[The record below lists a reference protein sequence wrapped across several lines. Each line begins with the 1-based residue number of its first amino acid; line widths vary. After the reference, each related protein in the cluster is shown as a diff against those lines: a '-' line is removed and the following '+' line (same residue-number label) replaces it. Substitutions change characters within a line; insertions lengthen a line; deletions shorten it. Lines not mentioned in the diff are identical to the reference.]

1 MVNGTLNELSQLKQS
16 GFGQPWPRH
25 GLNLLFWFAHD
36 YIDFRNGKMVSIS
49 SPHDKRFG
57 FHKFKND
64 DHDHIVPIE
73 NLPYYEVGNL
83 NFPGADE
90 LPNYVRANYM
100 HSNPESN
107 KDRIIVCQ
115 NTNGSFKSV
124 HVTEHL
130 KDNLKQFDSKKTYRV
145 SQGLLQIIKN
155 MTREQFLNKTSK
167 TQEVHASQPRI
178 SNPEEEGVRNR
189 PQIREVTAPLDNTCS
204 CTIL

>member
-1 MVNGTLNELSQLKQS
+1 MVNGTLNDLSQLKQS

-25 GLNLLFWFAHD
+25 GLNLLYWFAHD

-49 SPHDKRFG
+49 SPHDNRFG

-64 DHDHIVPIE
+64 DDDHIVPIE

-83 NFPGADE
+83 NAPGADE
-90 LPNYVRANYM
+90 LPNYVRAEYNQ
-100 HSNPESN
+100 SNRDSN
-107 KDRIIVCQ
+107 KDRIIVHQ
-115 NTNGSFKSV
+115 DANGNFNRV
-124 HVTEHL
+124 YVTEHL
-130 KDNLKQFDSKKTYRV
+130 KDNLKQFDSKKTYCV

-167 TQEVHASQPRI
+167 TQEVHASQPQI
-178 SNPEEEGVRNR
+178 SKPEVGGVRNR
-189 PQIREVTAPLDNTCS
+189 PQIREVTAPLDNSCS